1 MDQISDGLTYRSISG
16 AERKALSL
24 AVIWA
29 SVESLLTDEH
39 CSTKDTSYAFM
50 GVATLGLAGIKLDP
64 LWRMVASI
72 ENRCTAYEWEYAV
85 DNDRNA
91 YRKLPDLIVPD
102 KFGTM
107 SCSQDS
113 LYTARTTLRST
124 SFMIKTEVAS

>member
-1 MDQISDGLTYRSISG
+1 MDQISDGLTCGSLRG

-29 SVESLLTDEH
+29 SVESLLTDEPG
-39 CSTKDTSYAFM
+39 STKDTSSAFM
-50 GVATLGLAGIKLDP
+50 GVDTLRLAGIKLDP

-85 DNDRNA
+85 GNDGNA

-102 KFGTM
+102 KFSTM
-107 SCSQDS
+107 SWFTRQSIYGKDDIAFYK
-113 LYTARTTLRST
+113 LHD
-124 SFMIKTEVAS
+124 